1 MKKVFLVALTI
12 VVILG
17 IGQGLLKLPAVQ
29 DVVVERGTA
38 AVAERAS
45 VGLSE
50 SSSLRVF
57 VCGSASPLGTGQA
70 QACIAVVTPEHFYL
84 IDSGAGSTDNINRMA
99 LPTNRLQGLLIT
111 HFHSDH
117 ISEIYEVN
125 LGSWVSGRPTP
136 LTVFGPTGVDEIVSG
151 VNATYRLDRI
161 YRTGHHGEELLA
173 PELGVL
179 AHETISPG
187 IILEDGELTITAYVS
202 EHLPVEPA
210 VGYRFDYKG
219 RSVVI
224 SGDGNVNGDTRQ
236 IVDGADL
243 LLHDALSLPIVS
255 TLSKSL
261 GTAGQSRQ
269 SKIVSD
275 VIDYHASTDSLI
287 ELAEQSNVGMV
298 AFYHLV
304 PVPLNVVLE
313 DVFKRGLPDN
323 FLLAE
328 DLMSFELPIGSDEIV
343 VNRP

>member
-57 VCGSASPLGTGQA
+57 VCGSASPLGMGQA
-70 QACIAVVTPEHFYL
+70 RACLAVVTPEHFYL

-161 YRTGHHGEELLA
+161 YRTGHHG
-173 PELGVL
+173 
-179 AHETISPG
+179 
-187 IILEDGELTITAYVS
+187 
-202 EHLPVEPA
+202 
-210 VGYRFDYKG
+210 
-219 RSVVI
+219 
-224 SGDGNVNGDTRQ
+224 
-236 IVDGADL
+236 
-243 LLHDALSLPIVS
+243 DAF
-255 TLSKSL
+255 
-261 GTAGQSRQ
+261 GQCQ
-269 SKIVSD
+269 
-275 VIDYHASTDSLI
+275 
-287 ELAEQSNVGMV
+287 
-298 AFYHLV
+298 
-304 PVPLNVVLE
+304 
-313 DVFKRGLPDN
+313 RG
-323 FLLAE
+323 
-328 DLMSFELPIGSDEIV
+328 G
-343 VNRP
+343 

>member
-1 MKKVFLVALTI
+1 MKKLFLVVLTV
-12 VVILG
+12 VVIAG

-29 DVVVERGTA
+29 DIVLDRGTTA
-38 AVAERAS
+38 IAERAAE
-45 VGLSE
+45 GLSE
-50 SSSLRVF
+50 SNSLRVF
-57 VCGSASPLGTGQA
+57 VCGSASPLGMGQA

-84 IDSGAGSTDNINRMA
+84 IDSGAGSTDNINRMG

-117 ISEIYEVN
+117 IAEIYEVN

-136 LTVFGPTGVDEIVSG
+136 LTVIGPTGVDEVVSG
-151 VNATYRLDRI
+151 INATYRLDRI
-161 YRTGHHGEELLA
+161 YRTGHHGEELLP

-187 IILEDGELTITAYVS
+187 VILEDGDLKITAYVS
-202 EHLPVEPA
+202 EHPPIEPA

-224 SGDGNVNGDTRQ
+224 SGDSNVNGDTLE

-255 TLSKSL
+255 TLSKSM
-261 GTAGQSRQ
+261 GTAGQSRP

-275 VIDYHASTDSLI
+275 VMDYHASTDSLI
-287 ELAEQSNVGMV
+287 ELGEQSNVDMV

-313 DVFKRGLPDN
+313 DVFKRGMPDN

-328 DLMSFELPIGSDEIV
+328 DLMSFELPIASDEII